1 MISSLLA
8 LFRPRRERKSVPQEI
23 ASLRAMV
30 VSLAQDVVV
39 LKVLLREK
47 ELWDAETY
55 KRLRTKVMI
64 DDHNAAGPAPW
75 VSHSYYRYT
84 LKELDFLRLVFN
96 ASDHEIQEYQNKVD
110 FVSGLT

>member
-8 LFRPRRERKSVPQEI
+8 LFRPRKERKSVSEEI

-30 VSLAQDVVV
+30 ISLAQDVMV
-39 LKVLLREK
+39 LKDLLREK
-47 ELWDAETY
+47 NLWDAATY
-55 KRLRTKVMI
+55 KRIRTKVMI

-84 LKELDFLRLVFN
+84 LKELDYLRLVFN
-96 ASDHEIQEYQNKVD
+96 ANDHEIQEYENKVD
-110 FVSGLT
+110 FVSRLT